1 MQKFEIKKVFLQ
13 EAQYIT
19 CISQY
24 FNYTYNINVKDSSMK
39 IKTKITLF
47 TSLPI
52 ILIFMIIIGISILF
66 SINQTRHDSETLMI
80 SLSNEYA
87 FQIQSE
93 LNEIMIV
100 ARTIAQIFEDF
111 ESLSIQ
117 ERRADFSK
125 QLKTILES
133 NPQFIGVATCW
144 EPNAL
149 DGLDSFYR
157 NKLGHDATG
166 RFIPYWNRFNG
177 KIELSP
183 LVDYN
188 TPKKGNWYLLP
199 VQPGEETLVEP
210 YEYTVGSVT
219 QLITSFV
226 VPIMKNGKAV
236 GVVAIDIMLDSL
248 QNKYNDITLYKTG
261 SVRLVSANGVILL
274 QKQKERIGQLWSEAK
289 DIVAQKKI
297 FDRLINR
304 ESFTQ
309 QEYSTGY
316 KQIITKSYAPIF
328 VGNSKKPWF
337 FGVLIP
343 TEEIYEKS
351 TKLSLLLIVLSACG
365 IGFIVF
371 VLLIVSR
378 LIVKPIISINTIM
391 KNIATGDG
399 DLTKTIEVSTND
411 ELGELATNFNVFIK
425 KLSLI
430 VHDLKTINEKGQQ
443 IGDNLASTSE
453 ETSSTIEEI
462 TATIKSMDDRVT
474 SLNDQIEQTAN
485 FSSNITL
492 LIKNVDTNIEN
503 QSESLSQ
510 SSSAIE
516 QMVSSISSMENS
528 TETRKISADKLVIT
542 ARDGENSMKQTVKS
556 IEEISKSAEIIAN
569 MVGVINNVAEQ
580 TNLLAMNAAIEA
592 AHAGES
598 GKGFAVVASEI
609 RKLAESTGKNA
620 REISNTLKK
629 IVTNIKDSTD
639 KTVDTGNKIAAI
651 IDGIEDLSLSLN
663 EMLSGM
669 KELNV
674 GSSQITDSLIELK
687 DISAIVKKSSID
699 VSKNI
704 FEIDKY
710 ISTISNVAG
719 ESHNGM
725 KEVSLGMN
733 DISQASLVLSQLGID
748 NSNNLTLLEESINK
762 FKT

>member
-1 MQKFEIKKVFLQ
+1 
-13 EAQYIT
+13 
-19 CISQY
+19 
-24 FNYTYNINVKDSSMK
+24 MK
-39 IKTKITLF
+39 IRTKITLF

-52 ILIFMIIIGISILF
+52 LLIFTIIIGISILF
-66 SINQTRHDSETLMI
+66 SINQTRTDSEEHI
-80 SLSNEYA
+80 IALSNKYA

-100 ARTIAQIFEDF
+100 TRTLAQIFEDY

-117 ERRADFSK
+117 ERRADLSK
-125 QLKTILES
+125 QLRTILES

-149 DGLDSFYR
+149 DGIDSFYK
-157 NKLGHDATG
+157 NTPGHDATG

-177 KIELSP
+177 KTELSA
-183 LVDYN
+183 LVDYDN
-188 TPKKGNWYLLP
+188 PGAGDWYLLP
-199 VQPGEETLVEP
+199 IQTGEETLIEP
-210 YEYTVGSVT
+210 YEYTVGNVT
-219 QLITSFV
+219 KLITSFV

-236 GVVAIDIMLDSL
+236 GVVAIDIILDSL
-248 QNKYNDITLYKTG
+248 QNKYSDIKLYKTG
-261 SVRLVSANGVILL
+261 ATRLVSGDGVIIL
-274 QKQKERIGQLWSEAK
+274 QKQKERIGQLWSESK
-289 DIVAQKKI
+289 NIVAQKKI
-297 FDRLINR
+297 FERLNNA
-304 ESFTQ
+304 ESFTER
-309 QEYSTGY
+309 EYSTAY
-316 KQIITKSYAPIF
+316 KQIITKSYAPVFI
-328 VGNSKKPWF
+328 GKYKKPWI

-343 TEEIYEKS
+343 TNEIYEKS
-351 TKLSLLLIVLSACG
+351 TKLSLFLIILSGCG
-365 IGFIVF
+365 IAFIVF
-371 VLLIVSR
+371 VLAMVSR
-378 LIVKPIISINTIM
+378 LIVKPIITMNTIM

-399 DLTKTIEVSTND
+399 DLTKTIKVNTKD

-430 VHDLKTINEKGQQ
+430 VLDLKTINEKGQQ

-462 TATIKSMDDRVT
+462 TATIKSMDDRIT

-485 FSSNITL
+485 FSSNITR
-492 LIKNVDTNIEN
+492 LIQNVDTNIEN

-516 QMVSSISSMENS
+516 QMVSSISSMESS

-542 ARDGENSMKQTVKS
+542 ARDGENSMKQTVQS

-639 KTVDTGNKIAAI
+639 KTVDTGNKITAI

-687 DISAIVKKSSID
+687 DISAVVKKSSFD

-710 ISTISNVAG
+710 ISTISDVAG

-733 DISQASLVLSQLGID
+733 DISQAALVLSQLGID